1 MEYRAITKDKYISH
15 HGIKGMRWGH
25 RKDGG
30 PQGYL
35 GTYPKGNMKKA
46 GAGGGVSK
54 EYLDELE
61 YNSKQN
67 EYFTNGGGGMTDL
80 DKFREESEREFEDF
94 GKESDRRFEEF
105 KNESERKQKEFQVQ
119 NEKDREKFNYDSTKW
134 VNEFIEKS
142 DKAIQDT
149 YKAAAIASTANSMVN
164 LMNGGRALLGPP
176 GVVATIAYEKLKTPL
191 RNISK
196 SVAKSALSNLFN
208 QIGIIVL

>member
-15 HGIKGMRWGH
+15 HGTKGMRWGH

-80 DKFREESEREFEDF
+80 DKFREESERRFEDF
-94 GKESDRRFEEF
+94 GKESEKRQEEF
-105 KNESERKQKEFQVQ
+105 REQSRKNS
-119 NEKDREKFNYDSTKW
+119 EKFNYDSTKW

-142 DKAIQDT
+142 DKAIQDS
-149 YKAAAIASTANSMVN
+149 YKAAAIASTASSMVY
-164 LMNGGRALLGPP
+164 LMNAGRALFGPP
-176 GVVATIAYEKLKTPL
+176 GVVATIAYETLKTPL

-196 SVAKSALSNLFN
+196 SVAKSALSNLLN
-208 QIGIIVL
+208 QVGIISL